1 MKKMSR
7 KIAAIIAAAMTATT
21 MSVMNV
27 FAADLTLSDG
37 ENGTKTGS
45 VDLNVRV
52 IDGDELTYISNRVW
66 DIDIDATELTWVV
79 KHNLGVQTLIWN
91 SVSGAYDVGPDAVD
105 GYEFNRATTG
115 ANSNFS
121 GVTDDD
127 AANDFDKSV
136 TLTNKCN
143 FAVNFT
149 ATASNGTGVSPT
161 EGDAAVYGS
170 ALFSVVA
177 GYTNSMNAY
186 DATSKVT
193 IRPNPSAIES
203 YLNNGGKTAIAG
215 LNVNDTNSK
224 LRLGSASFTFTGS
237 NTLFNYG
244 SGENTYSVG
253 DGGTGSGNS
262 NTPLGG

>member
-21 MSVMNV
+21 MGAMNA
-27 FAADLTLSDG
+27 FAADLTLTDG
-37 ENGTKTGS
+37 TETGTKTGS

-91 SVSGAYDVGPDAVD
+91 SVSGTYDVGPDAVD

-143 FAVNFT
+143 FAVTFA
-149 ATASNGTGVSPT
+149 ATASNAAGVSPT
-161 EGDAAVYGS
+161 DSDANQYGS

-177 GYTNSMNAY
+177 GYTNSMNVY
-186 DATSKVT
+186 DATSVVA

-203 YLNNGGKTAIAG
+203 YINNGGKTAIAG
-215 LNVNDTNSK
+215 LAVNDTDSK
-224 LRLGSASFTFTGS
+224 LRLGSASFTFTGYD
-237 NTLFNYG
+237 LFDYV
-244 SGENTYSVG
+244 SGDDTYTVG
-253 DGGTGSGNS
+253 DAGTGS
-262 NTPLGG
+262 